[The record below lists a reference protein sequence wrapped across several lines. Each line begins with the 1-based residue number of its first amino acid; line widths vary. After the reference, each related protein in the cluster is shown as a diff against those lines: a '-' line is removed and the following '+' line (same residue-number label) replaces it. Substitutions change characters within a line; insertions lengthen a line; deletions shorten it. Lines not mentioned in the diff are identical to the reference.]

1 MAKQG
6 IDILLQTIIF
16 TCVKQME
23 KYRDRVNW
31 LVLTEKD
38 LLCVCLEARHISI
51 PPAAES
57 GRDLHPVAIMCFC
70 AERRPS
76 RRLALRSCAQLQDPK
91 PPQGL
96 LSSALSLCMEHL
108 WYS

>member
-31 LVLTEKD
+31 LVSTEKD
-38 LLCVCLEARHISI
+38 LLCICLEAGRISI

-57 GRDLHPVAIMCFC
+57 GRDLYPVAIMRFC
-70 AERRPS
+70 
-76 RRLALRSCAQLQDPK
+76 
-91 PPQGL
+91 
-96 LSSALSLCMEHL
+96 H
-108 WYS
+108 

>member
-31 LVLTEKD
+31 LVSTEKD
-38 LLCVCLEARHISI
+38 LLCICLEAGHISI

-57 GRDLHPVAIMCFC
+57 GRDLYPVAIMCFC
-70 AERRPS
+70 
-76 RRLALRSCAQLQDPK
+76 C
-91 PPQGL
+91 
-96 LSSALSLCMEHL
+96 
-108 WYS
+108 